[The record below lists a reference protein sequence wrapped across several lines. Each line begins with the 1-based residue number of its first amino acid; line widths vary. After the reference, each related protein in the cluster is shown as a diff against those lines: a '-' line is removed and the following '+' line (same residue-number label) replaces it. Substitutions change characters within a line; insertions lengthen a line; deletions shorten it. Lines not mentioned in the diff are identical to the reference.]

1 MFTDLI
7 KGAKKG
13 ANYDYDM
20 EKATDEISD
29 ERLDEIMAEL
39 FGGAGSEDE
48 DKEKKAPAKA
58 KKAMPRADLLRAMNK
73 GADMDEEEE
82 EKEEEE
88 EEEEMEKGMMTR
100 REMMNKVYSM
110 VDDLSDSEL
119 DQFLSSRDIKKAQA
133 MAVFHQMSNSDL
145 KDFMS
150 ASAANG
156 EGAHEAMGMN
166 KGESYMGKGADMDE
180 AGAMDDVDE
189 FDE

>member
-156 EGAHEAMGMN
+156 EGAHESMGMN
-166 KGESYMGKGADMDE
+166 KGADMDDE
-180 AGAMDDVDE
+180 AGAMDNVDE

>member
-13 ANYDYDM
+13 ANYDM
-20 EKATDEISD
+20 EKAKDEISD

-48 DKEKKAPAKA
+48 DKAPAKSKRA

-73 GADMDEEEE
+73 GADMEED
-82 EKEEEE
+82 EEEE
-88 EEEEMEKGMMTR
+88 EEEEMEMEKGMTR

-156 EGAHEAMGMN
+156 EGAHESMGMN
-166 KGESYMGKGADMDE
+166 KGADMDDE
-180 AGAMDDVDE
+180 AGAMDNVDE